1 MFSRTPRWLRLCT
14 ASVALAA
21 IVFAFTFVSQ
31 GTSSSSSPR
40 PLTAMKSTAFRVVVA
55 GDRQVQTQHKQ
66 AVAAYAAALK
76 ATQLNQYIA
85 ALKANQLNQY
95 IAALKNAQLGAF
107 LRAQSA
113 AEQAQRAATAVPVS
127 QPVAASGADSGSWAA
142 VAMCEE
148 GGNDDPNYGY
158 YGIKEWNGFD
168 GYPSAGAAPQSVQLE
183 WEQENVGS
191 PPDESGGCHSY

>member
-21 IVFAFTFVSQ
+21 VVFAFTFVGQ
-31 GTSSSSSPR
+31 GTSSSSTPR
-40 PLTAMKSTAFRVVVA
+40 PLTAMKSAAFRVA
-55 GDRQVQTQHKQ
+55 APSEQQIQARHKQ
-66 AVAAYAAALK
+66 AVAAYVAAVKAAQMSQYVTALQNAKLGTFLKALGAAA
-76 ATQLNQYIA
+76 
-85 ALKANQLNQY
+85 
-95 IAALKNAQLGAF
+95 
-107 LRAQSA
+107 
-113 AEQAQRAATAVPVS
+113 QAHQAATAVPVS
-127 QPVAASGADSGSWAA
+127 QPVSQPAASSVDSGSWAA

-168 GYPSAGAAPQSVQLE
+168 GYSSAGAAPQSVQLE

>member
-21 IVFAFTFVSQ
+21 IVFAFTFVGQ
-31 GTSSSSSPR
+31 GISSSSSPR
-40 PLTAMKSTAFRVVVA
+40 PLTAMKSTAFRVA
-55 GDRQVQTQHKQ
+55 LSGDRKAQAQHKE
-66 AVAAYAAALK
+66 AVAAYVAALKTSQLNQYVAALK
-76 ATQLNQYIA
+76 AAQLNQYVT
-85 ALKANQLNQY
+85 ALQ
-95 IAALKNAQLGAF
+95 NAKLGTY
-107 LRAQSA
+107 LRAVSA
-113 AEQAQRAATAVPVS
+113 AEQAQRAATAAPVS
-127 QPVAASGADSGSWAA
+127 QPVAASSVNSGSWAA

-183 WEQENVGS
+183 WEQQNVGS